1 MHLFKSKTSNLRRKS
16 PATQWLLIVLFMI
29 IALTSILLGIFY
41 YKNQKKRLLND
52 KKTELQ
58 AIADLKVRQIDQWRQ
73 ERASDGLFISANKP
87 LIGLLSGYIKE
98 QEPLPAKQE
107 IVKILKSFTSSF
119 DYKNIIL
126 LDSSGNVVL
135 SYNNNDNAID
145 SELAEE
151 ISESAEFRKVILT
164 DIYPADNPAYLRMN
178 LLVPLINESDNDTTV
193 AGVMVFRIDPR
204 EVLYPMVETWPLPA
218 KTAEAFIIRQEGE
231 QVVYLSNLRF
241 QRNSSLQLRESV
253 SDGKIPSALI
263 AGGIESAVDAVDYR
277 GKKVVTAMKKV
288 PGVNWYLVA
297 KVDHDEVLS
306 ELNEQITMVIIIL
319 VLFILTIGLLLGFIE
334 WNENARFYR
343 EKYEKELDK
352 LALRKHFDYILKYA
366 NDIIFLTDNN
376 LMIIEA
382 NDRAAE
388 IYQYDR
394 EELIGLPLSKIVDPG
409 NTRKIIEEKKIL
421 DEKGFATFEAVHI
434 RRDGTLFPVEVSSR
448 KVEIEGVRYYQSI
461 CRDITE
467 RKQAEETLIE
477 SEERFRKIFE
487 ESPFPM
493 AMTGKDL
500 LILRANE
507 SFCRMTGYTEDELKT
522 FTFRNFTH
530 PDYISQYEVSLMKL
544 VAREIP
550 IYHTEN
556 QYIRKDSAVIWGSTT
571 VSIIRNNLDEIQYFL
586 FMIEDITLRKKAE
599 IELIAAKEKAEESDR
614 LKTAFLHN
622 VSHEIRTPMNA
633 IIGFSALLGEPDA
646 TPEERRQ
653 YIDIIFQSGGQ
664 LLSIINDIVDIANIE
679 SGQVKINPSRIN
691 LNSVLRSVDEQFS
704 YQEKEGIL
712 SINLI
717 SELPDDEAVIVTDST
732 KLIQILSNLISNS
745 IKFTR
750 EGRIDFGY
758 VRKDNLFE
766 FFVRDTGIGIPPEHH
781 EKIFDR
787 FYQVDKA
794 SSVKS
799 SGTGLGLSIC
809 KAYVELLGGTIWLKS
824 EPGKGTEFR
833 FSIPSGIEKKDTA
846 G

>member
-1 MHLFKSKTSNLRRKS
+1 MQFFKIRNSNPRRKS
-16 PATQWLLIVLFMI
+16 PATPWMLIILFMI

-41 YKNQKKRLLND
+41 YNNQKKRLLND

-73 ERASDGLFISANKP
+73 ERITDGMFLSANKP
-87 LIGLLSGYIKE
+87 LVELLAGYIKS
-98 QEPLPAKQE
+98 QEPLQAKQE
-107 IVKILKSFTSSF
+107 IAKILESFTEIF

-126 LDSSGNVVL
+126 LDSSGNIVL
-135 SYNNNDNAID
+135 SYDNTDTAID
-145 SELAEE
+145 IKLKGE
-151 ISESAEFRKVILT
+151 IAGSTEFRKVILT
-164 DIYPADNPAYLRMN
+164 DISPADDPAYLHMN
-178 LLVPLINESDNDTTV
+178 LIVPLVNESETDTIY
-193 AGVMVFRIDPR
+193 AGVMVLRIDPR
-204 EVLYPMVETWPLPA
+204 DVLYPMIQTWPLPA
-218 KTAEAFIIRQEGE
+218 KTAEAFIIKQEGD
-231 QVVYLSNLRF
+231 QIIYLSDLRF
-241 QRNSSLQLRESV
+241 QRNSSMQLREPV
-253 SDGKIPSALI
+253 SAEKIPSVLTLR
-263 AGGIESAVDAVDYR
+263 GIESAVDAVDYR
-277 GKKVVTAMKKV
+277 GKKVVAAMKKV
-288 PGVNWYLVA
+288 PGINWYLVA
-297 KVDHDEVLS
+297 KVDNDEVLS
-306 ELNEQITMVIIIL
+306 DLNEQITMVIIIL
-319 VLFILTIGLLLGFIE
+319 VLFILTVGLLLGFIE
-334 WNENARFYR
+334 WNESARFYR
-343 EKYEKELDK
+343 EKYEKELDR

-376 LMIIEA
+376 LTIIEA

-388 IYQYDR
+388 IYQYER
-394 EELIGLPLSKIVDPG
+394 EELIGLPLSKIVDTESS
-409 NTRKIIEEKKIL
+409 NILEEKKLL
-421 DEKGFATFEAVHI
+421 DEKESATFEAVHK
-434 RRDGTLFPVEVSSR
+434 RRDGTIFPVEVSSR

-500 LILRANE
+500 LILRAND
-507 SFCRMTGYTEDELKT
+507 SFCKMTGYSEDELKT

-550 IYHTEN
+550 IYYTEN
-556 QYIRKDSAVIWGSTT
+556 QYIRKDNTVIWGSTT
-571 VSIIRNNLDEIQYFL
+571 VSIIHNNLDEIQYFL

-599 IELIAAKEKAEESDR
+599 TELIAAKEKAEESDR

-633 IIGFSALLGEPDA
+633 IIGFSALLGEPDI
-646 TPEERRQ
+646 TQEERRQ

-679 SGQVKINPSRIN
+679 SGQVKINPTRIN
-691 LNSVLRSVDEQFS
+691 LNAALKSLDEQFS

-712 SINLI
+712 SINL
-717 SELPDDEAVIVTDST
+717 LPDLPDEEAVIVTDST

-745 IKFTR
+745 IKFTSK
-750 EGRIDFGY
+750 GRIDFGY
-758 VRKDNLFE
+758 VRNGNFFE

-781 EKIFDR
+781 DKIFDR

-833 FSIPSGIEKKDTA
+833 FSIPSGIEAKKA
-846 G
+846 VR